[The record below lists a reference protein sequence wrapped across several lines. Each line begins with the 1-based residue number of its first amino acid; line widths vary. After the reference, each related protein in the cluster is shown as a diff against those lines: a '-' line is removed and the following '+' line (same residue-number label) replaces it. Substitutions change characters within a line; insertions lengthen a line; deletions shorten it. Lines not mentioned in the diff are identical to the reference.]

1 MGVDEEMNKLS
12 STLTTIQAVLEDAEE
27 KQLEDKA
34 IRNWLCKLN
43 DLTYEIDDILDE
55 CSTEVSKLEHK
66 SNKAK
71 SYLKNI
77 LYRYKIGRR
86 MKEVTKKLNEIAAE
100 RAQFHLREMP
110 LVERQSCKVASIRET
125 CSVINESHPIY
136 GRDEEKEKI
145 VDILVNKVRECKELS
160 ILPIIGIGGL
170 GKTTL
175 AQLVFNDEQVAG
187 HFDIKIWVCVSDN
200 FDYKTLIKAILES
213 ASGSGSASDMVHLD
227 TLQRRLSELLS
238 QKRYLIV
245 LDDVWNED
253 QEEWSVLKSFLACGS
268 SGASIIVTT
277 RLKSVAGIMST
288 FPSHQLTG
296 LSEEDCWFLFKKRA
310 FERQEEEGEYPNL
323 EAIGKQI
330 VKKCVGVPLAAKTLG
345 GLLRFKRNEKE
356 WSQMKESEIWDL
368 PQTDTSI
375 LPALRLSYNHLPL
388 RLRQCFAFCAIY
400 PKDSVIEKKKLILMW
415 VAHGCISATGTMEV
429 EDIGN
434 EIWNEL
440 VLRCLFQDVSTRY
453 MGEVHFKMHDLVH
466 DLAQSIMENKVLG
479 TQVEIN
485 NRSAPNTKVRQ
496 VNLKYDSTSV
506 AFPTRILPEM
516 DLTSALMSYSRLR
529 ILNACVINIDNL
541 PSEIGKLK
549 HLRCLNLSYTHIRSL
564 PNAICSLWNLK
575 ILNLNYCS
583 KLVRLPKNMRY
594 MRNLRHLFLEGCNS
608 LSEMPP
614 SIGELASLQTL
625 SFFIVGHEKTNQL
638 KELELLNLGG
648 KFVIKHLERV
658 KNFADAKKANLA
670 KKQNLCVLSLQW
682 EVDDNASNKS
692 GGEDVDEKV
701 FEALHPHPNLKKLW
715 VSGFKEKS
723 RRSAGRTIE
732 VDSSD
737 EAPVLSKKE
746 YTAGDVA
753 LLLNGKL
760 GHFIKDCPYPKAEK
774 YTEEE
779 KKQRRERREK
789 RYQKSKVL
797 LAEAEKMAAIYSSN
811 TESGTSSDDSV
822 FDETPALLCLMAKE
836 SDDSDNEVILSESEL
851 ELFSSFEQMM
861 NNKVDVVN
869 ELAKLK
875 DEMIL
880 LKKQNTKLKLKV
892 EKHEESA
899 MYKKLSHEYESLKAE
914 CEVYKGKIMELE
926 ATINLYNKSSVPKSS
941 VVQIEKPIE
950 QSTPLVKE
958 SLELNKAEKFIFAD
972 NSNIVLYFQTAKST
986 SLEIKKKEKSP
997 PKAKKGKKPENEKQ
1011 TGKTKQQSSPKKSA
1025 DKSKTNQTSKPKSS
1039 VKEQVKSRPKK
1050 QRNYN
1055 NNAWYGN
1062 ESYYVQPAYPPYYA
1076 APHYP
1081 PHFAAYPAHQP
1092 MHAYPAYHAS
1102 YPAYEPYPHHND
1114 YQHNMPA
1121 DYDENE
1127 VAHAPVKTQKP
1138 RKPKTSTSWVVKG
1151 DTNPPGPSQ

>member
-55 CSTEVSKLEHK
+55 CAIEVSKLEHK

-86 MKEVTKKLNEIAAE
+86 MKEVTKKLNAIAAE

-175 AQLVFNDEQVAG
+175 AQVVFNDERVAG

-200 FDYKTLIKAILES
+200 FDYKTLIKEIIES
-213 ASGSGSASDMVHLD
+213 ASRSGSASDLVNLD
-227 TLQRRLSELLS
+227 NLQRQLSELLS
-238 QKRYLIV
+238 QKRYLLV
-245 LDDVWNED
+245 LDDVWNQD
-253 QEEWSVLKSFLACGS
+253 QEKWSVLKSFLACGS

-277 RLKSVAGIMST
+277 RLKSVADIMST
-288 FPSHQLTG
+288 FPPHQLTG
-296 LSEEDCWFLFKKRA
+296 LSEEDCWFLFKQRA
-310 FERQEEEGEYPNL
+310 FGRQEEGEYPNL

-330 VKKCVGVPLAAKTLG
+330 VKKCAGVPLAAKTLG

-356 WSQMKESEIWDL
+356 WIHVKESEIWNL

-375 LPALRLSYNHLPL
+375 LPALRLSYNNLPL
-388 RLRQCFAFCAIY
+388 RLRQCFALCAIF
-400 PKDSVIEKKKLILMW
+400 PKDSVIEKKDLILMW

-440 VLRCLFQDVSTRY
+440 VLRCLFQDVSTGY
-453 MGEVHFKMHDLVH
+453 TGVVIFKMHDLVH

-496 VNLKYDSTSV
+496 VNLKYDSTRV

-516 DLTSALMSYSRLR
+516 DLTSAIMSYSRLR
-529 ILNACVINIDNL
+529 ILNSSDSNIDSL

-549 HLRCLNLSYTHIRSL
+549 HLRCLNLSNTSIRSL

-583 KLVRLPKNMRY
+583 NLVRLPKNMRY
-594 MRNLRHLFLEGCNS
+594 MRNLRHLFLEQCFS

-625 SFFIVGHEKTNQL
+625 SYFIVGHEKTNQL

-648 KFVIKHLERV
+648 SLFIKHLERV
-658 KNFADAKKANLA
+658 NNFADAKKANLA
-670 KKQNLCVLSLQW
+670 KKQNLCVLSLHW

-701 FEALHPHPNLKKLW
+701 FEALQPHPNLKKLW
-715 VSGFKEKS
+715 TFENLTSLK
-723 RRSAGRTIE
+723 
-732 VDSSD
+732 
-737 EAPVLSKKE
+737 
-746 YTAGDVA
+746 
-753 LLLNGKL
+753 KL
-760 GHFIKDCPYPKAEK
+760 GITGLSDHSLPEDDEGLRGLKSVTNLQIWSCKKFTYLPKGWIPHLTALEKLTIQNCPEFVEFPEEIKYL
-774 YTEEE
+774 
-779 KKQRRERREK
+779 Q
-789 RYQKSKVL
+789 
-797 LAEAEKMAAIYSSN
+797 
-811 TESGTSSDDSV
+811 
-822 FDETPALLCLMAKE
+822 ALR
-836 SDDSDNEVILSESEL
+836 D
-851 ELFSSFEQMM
+851 
-861 NNKVDVVN
+861 
-869 ELAKLK
+869 
-875 DEMIL
+875 
-880 LKKQNTKLKLKV
+880 
-892 EKHEESA
+892 
-899 MYKKLSHEYESLKAE
+899 
-914 CEVYKGKIMELE
+914 
-926 ATINLYNKSSVPKSS
+926 
-941 VVQIEKPIE
+941 
-950 QSTPLVKE
+950 
-958 SLELNKAEKFIFAD
+958 
-972 NSNIVLYFQTAKST
+972 IVLYNLPKMICLPDSFQHLPLLQ
-986 SLEIKKKEKSP
+986 SLHLHDLPRLTLLPDWLGNLISLNDLKISYCQNIASLPATIQGMKNLKDLTIWECPELERRCEKEKGEDWHKIAHIPNLRIDGAYTYS
-997 PKAKKGKKPENEKQ
+997 
-1011 TGKTKQQSSPKKSA
+1011 
-1025 DKSKTNQTSKPKSS
+1025 TNQP
-1039 VKEQVKSRPKK
+1039 
-1050 QRNYN
+1050 
-1055 NNAWYGN
+1055 
-1062 ESYYVQPAYPPYYA
+1062 
-1076 APHYP
+1076 
-1081 PHFAAYPAHQP
+1081 
-1092 MHAYPAYHAS
+1092 
-1102 YPAYEPYPHHND
+1102 
-1114 YQHNMPA
+1114 
-1121 DYDENE
+1121 
-1127 VAHAPVKTQKP
+1127 
-1138 RKPKTSTSWVVKG
+1138 
-1151 DTNPPGPSQ
+1151 